1 MYNTALIILSFV
13 EKIDVSHLNTISSI
27 SDYIIC
33 ADGGVD
39 IAKTYGIMPDCVIG
53 DFDSTINSNRLD
65 CLYITLPSEK
75 DFTDTEAAIN
85 HAIELGIRDITVYG
99 GIGGR
104 LDHTFGNVGLL
115 EKYLGKLDHL
125 EFMDGKNSM
134 QLLDGETCSS
144 TILTPV
150 STYRF
155 FSLVSLDSAADGVS
169 ITGAKYN
176 LDNASISRASTLCI
190 SNKIILKQAHIS
202 VHRGKVLLVRSAD

>member
-1 MYNTALIILSFV
+1 
-13 EKIDVSHLNTISSI
+13 
-27 SDYIIC
+27 
-33 ADGGVD
+33 
-39 IAKTYGIMPDCVIG
+39 
-53 DFDSTINSNRLD
+53 
-65 CLYITLPSEK
+65 
-75 DFTDTEAAIN
+75 
-85 HAIELGIRDITVYG
+85 
-99 GIGGR
+99 
-104 LDHTFGNVGLL
+104 
-115 EKYLGKLDHL
+115 
-125 EFMDGKNSM
+125 MDGKNSM

-144 TILTPV
+144 TILAPV

>member
-13 EKIDVSHLNTISSI
+13 EKIDISRLNTLSCT

-39 IAKTYGIMPDCVIG
+39 IANTYGIRPDCVIG
-53 DFDSTINSNRLD
+53 DFDSTVMSNRLD

-75 DFTDTEAAIN
+75 DLTDTEAAIN

-104 LDHTFGNVGLL
+104 LDHTLGNVGLL
-115 EKYLGKLDHL
+115 EKYIGKLDHL

-134 QLLDGETCSS
+134 QLLDSESCNS
-144 TILTPV
+144 ILLTHT
-150 STYRF
+150 SAYRY
-155 FSLVSLDSAADGVS
+155 FSLVSLDSIADGVS

-190 SNKIILKQAHIS
+190 SNEIILNQAHIS
-202 VHRGKVLLVRSAD
+202 VHHGKVLLIRSGD

>member
-1 MYNTALIILSFV
+1 MYNKALIILSFV
-13 EKIDVSHLNTISSI
+13 EKIDVSHLNAISSI

-104 LDHTFGNVGLL
+104 LDHTLGNVGLCSCL
-115 EKYLGKLDHL
+115 MANHVVQRFSHQFLTTDSFRLYHYI
-125 EFMDGKNSM
+125 
-134 QLLDGETCSS
+134 QLLMAFQSPELNIT
-144 TILTPV
+144 
-150 STYRF
+150 
-155 FSLVSLDSAADGVS
+155 S
-169 ITGAKYN
+169 ITPQY
-176 LDNASISRASTLCI
+176 LEHRHFVFQMRLFLTRLIFQYIRARFS
-190 SNKIILKQAHIS
+190 
-202 VHRGKVLLVRSAD
+202 

>member
-1 MYNTALIILSFV
+1 MYNKALIILSFV
-13 EKIDVSHLNTISSI
+13 EKIDVSHLNAISSI

-85 HAIELGIRDITVYG
+85 TL
-99 GIGGR
+99 
-104 LDHTFGNVGLL
+104 GNVGLL

-125 EFMDGKNSM
+125 EFMDEKNSM
-134 QLLDGETCSS
+134 QLLDGESCST
-144 TILTPV
+144 TILTPI
-150 STYRF
+150 SNYRF
-155 FSLVSLDSAADGVS
+155 FSLVSLDSAADGIS

-190 SNKIILKQAHIS
+190 SNEIILNQAHIS
-202 VHRGKVLLVRSAD
+202 VHKGKVLLMRSAD